1 MTTTLSGKGTKRKTN
16 RLPIVLI
23 SISTLLILSA
33 IGLFVLELL
42 SFSQQEDRLPADVT
56 VGGIPSGGLSA
67 EEAVSIWQRTF
78 ATPITL
84 YYENSPIILNPSEI
98 GFRTNWETMLAQT
111 QATGERE
118 GDFWVRFFNYLTGQ
132 TSEQSV
138 EVPLLADYQQTLL
151 RQFLEDI
158 SRRYDRSSGDAGY
171 DVTSLSTFSGASGQ
185 VLNIAEAIQ
194 RINTALYDPNNRT
207 VTLPVGNASTARPG
221 LHTLEALIID
231 YLDSENFIYDGLTT
245 VASVFIM
252 DLETGEELNILGDV
266 AFSAASTIKVGI
278 LMDYYRYLDTEPT
291 QEEAWLMA
299 NSLLC
304 SRNSSSNL
312 LMQISGGGV
321 DIFRGL
327 SNVVATLQYIGAEN
341 TYITAPFIEGTANQ
355 QLGSIQAPPTTPNPT
370 YNTDP
375 DPFNQTTAEDM
386 GTIFTMIYDCAT
398 YGSGLIVAYP
408 DGDFTQNECR
418 QMMELMSANNLLR
431 LLQGGL
437 PANTYVSHKNGWLDD
452 MVGDAGIVQPPNGN
466 DYIISIY
473 LWEQTESGFQ
483 NFERLWPLVEGI
495 SRATWNYF
503 SPEAPLLNPRT
514 DLPATAQDCEG
525 NYLPPNAAS
534 VDLNDIDSWRT
545 Q

>member
-1 MTTTLSGKGTKRKTN
+1 MTSALSGKGTKRKTS

-23 SISTLLILSA
+23 TISTLLILGA
-33 IGLFVLELL
+33 IGLFVLELV

-67 EEAVSIWQRTF
+67 EEAVSLWQQTF

-111 QATGERE
+111 QATGEQE

-138 EVPLLADYQQTLL
+138 EIPLFADYQQTLL
-151 RQFLEDI
+151 RQFLEDV

-185 VLNIAEAIQ
+185 VLNIPEAIT
-194 RINTALYDPNNRT
+194 RIDTALRDPENRT
-207 VTLPVGNASTARPG
+207 VALPIGDASTARPG
-221 LHTLEALIID
+221 LDTLQELIID
-231 YLDSENFIYDGLTT
+231 YLDSQNFIYDGQTT
-245 VASVFIM
+245 VASIFIV
-252 DLETGEELNILGDV
+252 DLVTGEELNILGDV

-278 LMDYYRYLDTEPT
+278 LTDYYRYLDTEPT

-321 DIFRGL
+321 DIFSGL
-327 SNVVATLQYIGAEN
+327 SNVVETMQYIGAEN
-341 TYITAPFIEGTANQ
+341 TYITAPFVEGVANQ
-355 QLGSIQAPPTTPNPT
+355 QLGSIQAPPTTPNPS

-386 GTIFTMIYDCAT
+386 GTIYNMIYDCAT

-408 DGDFTQNECR
+408 DGEFTQNECR
-418 QMMELMSANNLLR
+418 QMMELMSANDLLR

-437 PANTYVSHKNGWLDD
+437 PADTYVSHKNGWLDD
-452 MVGDAGIVQPPNGN
+452 MVGDAGIVLPPNGN
-466 DYIISIY
+466 DYIISIF

-503 SPEAPLLNPRT
+503 SPETPLLNPRT
-514 DLPATAQDCEG
+514 DLPPTAQDCEG
-525 NYLPPNAAS
+525 NYLPPDAAS
-534 VDLNDIDSWRT
+534 VNLNDIDAWRT